1 MPTAN
6 LLRVTKSTNLCK
18 MSSVDVSAMTR
29 MYDYVE
35 DVVLGNIM
43 AGKYLVK
50 ACERYLDDLER
61 IYSDDEF
68 DWVWDQEEAAR
79 YINFIEKVCV
89 HTRGKWAGQP
99 LILSPWQVFFLG
111 QLFGWVHKNDVKRR
125 RFTSAHFFVA
135 RKSGKTQLAAA
146 IILAMAVLDKD
157 GAPQFVT
164 AATKRDQAKE
174 VFDEVRRC
182 IKRSPPLSKR
192 FVAHKNEVFGPGDG
206 TIRPISSDANTLDG
220 LSLNVGCV
228 DEMHALRDG
237 DLYRVLASSMGSR
250 KSPLMLAI
258 STAGFVLDG
267 LATQFVRGGKAVLDG
282 TAKNDSL
289 LFLIYEIDKED
300 GDQWDDPNV
309 WHKANP
315 GLGSS
320 IEMDYLQKQCNAAK
334 LYGGRHITEFM
345 VKHCNLFVGS
355 QEVWVQDDDWMAEE
369 NVNMPFDTSKTKYP
383 AYIGLDLAATDDV
396 TALCIAVGDIDD
408 GVQIEMH
415 YFLPERA
422 IAKKLERDE
431 NHVYANVSDYDN
443 IHVIKGNTV
452 DYNVIRRMI
461 SGHYVEDGQVRYD
474 PDNICERYDVKGIAY
489 DRWNSLSII
498 RDLGSDGLAE
508 KLDPFGQ
515 GFASLSFPSKAFE
528 KLAMEGKLHHG
539 GDEFLRWMMSNV
551 VLRIDPSGNIKP
563 DKAKSGDK
571 IDGVMAAIMAI
582 GEMLTYE
589 DEDSGFT
596 FFMDVVDL

>member
-1 MPTAN
+1 MDTTCLN
-6 LLRVTKSTNLCK
+6 
-18 MSSVDVSAMTR
+18 R
-29 MYDYVE
+29 MYEYVE
-35 DVVLGNIM
+35 GVLEGDII
-43 AGKYLVK
+43 AGKYLK
-50 ACERYLDDLER
+50 LACDRFLNDLER
-61 IYSDDEF
+61 QGSEEGF
-68 DWVWDQEEAAR
+68 NWVFNVEEAAR

-89 HTRGKWAGQP
+89 HTRGKWAGKP
-99 LILSPWQVFFLG
+99 MILSPWQVFFLG
-111 QLFGWVHKNDVKRR
+111 QLFGWVHKDDIKRR
-125 RFTSAHFFVA
+125 RFTAAHFFVA

-146 IILAMAVLDKD
+146 IILAMAVLDGD

-192 FVAHKNEVFGPGDG
+192 FVAHKNEVYGPQDG

-289 LFLIYEIDKED
+289 LFLIYEIDKDD
-300 GDQWDDPNV
+300 GDEWDDPKV
-309 WHKANP
+309 WPKANP

-320 IEMDYLQKQCNAAK
+320 IEMDYLQKQCDSAK

-355 QEVWVQDDDWMAEE
+355 QDVWIPDDEWMSDE
-369 NVNMPFDTSKTKYP
+369 NVNLPYDTSKSKYP
-383 AYIGLDLAATDDV
+383 AYIGLDLSATDDV
-396 TALCIAVGDIDD
+396 TALAIAVGDPDD
-408 GVQIEMH
+408 GVQLEMH

-422 IAKKLERDE
+422 IKKKLERDE
-431 NHVYANVSDYDN
+431 NHVYANVGDYDN
-443 IHVIKGNTV
+443 IHLIKGNTV
-452 DYNVIRRMI
+452 DYNAIRRMI
-461 SGHYVEDGQVRYD
+461 SGHYIEDGKVKYD
-474 PDNICERYDVKGIAY
+474 EDNLCEKYDVKGISY

-498 RDLGSDGLAE
+498 RDLASDGLE
-508 KLDPFGQ
+508 QKLDPWGQ

-551 VLRIDPSGNIKP
+551 VLKIDPSGNIKP

-571 IDGVMAAIMAI
+571 IDGVVAAIMAL

-589 DEDSGFT
+589 EEDTTFN
-596 FFMDVVDL
+596 FFMEVVDL

>member
-1 MPTAN
+1 
-6 LLRVTKSTNLCK
+6 
-18 MSSVDVSAMTR
+18 
-29 MYDYVE
+29 MYEYVE
-35 DVVLGNIM
+35 GVLEGDIVT
-43 AGKYLVK
+43 G
-50 ACERYLDDLER
+50 RYLKLACDRFLNDLER
-61 IYSDDEF
+61 QGNEEDF
-68 DWVWDQEEAAR
+68 NWVFSPEEASR

-89 HTRGKWAGQP
+89 HTRGKWAGKP
-99 LILSPWQVFFLG
+99 MILSPWQVFFLG
-111 QLFGWVHKNDVKRR
+111 QLFGWVHCEDSKRR

-146 IILAMAVLDKD
+146 IILAMAVLDGD

-192 FVAHKNEVFGPGDG
+192 FVAHKNEIYCPGDG
-206 TIRPISSDANTLDG
+206 TIKPISSDANTLDG

-267 LATQFVRGGKAVLDG
+267 LATQFVRGGKSVLDG
-282 TAKNDSL
+282 TAKNDNL

-300 GDQWDDPNV
+300 GDEWDDPNS
-309 WHKANP
+309 WLKANP
-315 GLGSS
+315 GIGSS
-320 IEMDYLQKQCNAAK
+320 IEIDYLHKQCASAK

-355 QEVWVQDDDWMAEE
+355 QDVWVQDDDWMNED
-369 NVNMPFDTSKTKYP
+369 NVKLPFDTSKDKFP
-383 AYIGLDLAATDDV
+383 AYIGIDLSATDDV
-396 TALCIAVGDIDD
+396 TAMAIAVGDIED
-408 GVQIEMH
+408 GVQLEMH

-422 IAKKLERDE
+422 IAKRLERDE
-431 NHVYANVSDYDN
+431 NHVYANVADYEN

-452 DYNVIRRMI
+452 DYNVIRKMI
-461 SGHYVEDGQVRYD
+461 SGHYVEDGQVKYEPKNMCEKYD
-474 PDNICERYDVKGIAY
+474 IKGIAY

-498 RDLGSDGLAE
+498 RDLGSDGLAD

-515 GFASLSFPSKAFE
+515 GFASLSFPSKALE

-539 GDEFLRWMMSNV
+539 GDDFLRWMMSNV
-551 VLRIDPSGNIKP
+551 VLKIDPSGNIKP

-571 IDGVMAAIMAI
+571 IDGVVAAIMAI